1 MSVDQAYVRKL
12 AAEAT
17 EWQRAGAPP
26 PSGSASMRLKRTQL
40 FICTGTV
47 FFFFFF
53 LNSSDS
59 LFSKHSACSET
70 GMGLEFLPFPIMH

>member
-26 PSGSASMRLKRTQL
+26 PSGSASMRLKHTQL

-47 FFFFFF
+47 F
-53 LNSSDS
+53 LKKKLSDS
-59 LFSKHSACSET
+59 LSSKHSSCSET